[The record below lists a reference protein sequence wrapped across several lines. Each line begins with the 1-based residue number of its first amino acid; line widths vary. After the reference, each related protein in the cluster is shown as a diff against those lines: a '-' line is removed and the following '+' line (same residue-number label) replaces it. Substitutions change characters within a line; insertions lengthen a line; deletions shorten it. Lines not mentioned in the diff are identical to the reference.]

1 MVKEKTERS
10 HANKELLNERY
21 TKKQV
26 YLKEMQLKIKN
37 LS

>member
-1 MVKEKTERS
+1 VVKEKTERS